1 MRFDD
6 IALAV
11 PRIMLPRPD
20 IDLAKWSVIACDQH
34 TSDPQYWQQ
43 VEEHVGN
50 EPSSLQLIYPEVYL
64 HDENRGAR
72 IEQIRSAM
80 RSCLDADVLVEGE
93 PGFLLVDRQTAHAPS
108 RWGLMVALDL
118 EQYSYAQDAT
128 TLIRTTE
135 GTVLERLPPRIE
147 VRQDAL
153 VEAPHILVL
162 IDDPQ
167 RTVIEPL
174 IGIPLPTAYDT
185 ELMFGGGRVRGWHVT
200 DTTLIEQI
208 IAALRALASAPGFG
222 SNGSGT
228 DPLLYAMGDG
238 NHSFATAKEV
248 WEQIKSQAGGL
259 QHVADHPARHALVEL
274 VNLHDDGLTFEPIH
288 RVVFNVDHQALLAAM
303 ENFYRQQ
310 GSQVEIEAVDDRSR
324 WLQMCDSLD
333 ENEDHHLPY
342 VAGGR
347 DGTPYQGIL
356 TVHQPTH
363 SLEAVSLQEFL
374 NGFGNE
380 HGELQVDYIHG
391 AETAHKVGSQPGN
404 VGLVSQVIDKH
415 ALFPTILQDGPLPRK
430 SFSLGEAEE
439 KRYYLECRR
448 LAGDTESP

>member
-34 TSDPQYWQQ
+34 TSNPSYWEQ
-43 VEEHVGN
+43 VTEQVGDA
-50 EPSSLQLIYPEVYL
+50 PSSLRLIYPEVHL
-64 HDENRGAR
+64 HSSDRQTR
-72 IEQIRSAM
+72 IEQIR
-80 RSCLDADVLVEGE
+80 ADMQVCTSEGVLQEGD
-93 PGFLLVDRQTAHAPS
+93 PGFVLVDRQTTHAAS
-108 RWGLMVALDL
+108 RRGLMVALDL

-147 VRQDAL
+147 VRQGAPL
-153 VEAPHILVL
+153 ETPHILVL

-174 IGIPLPTAYDT
+174 AQLSLPPAYDT
-185 ELMFGGGRVRGWHVT
+185 ELMFGGGRVRGWHVQ
-200 DTTLIEQI
+200 EQQH
-208 IAALRALASAPGFG
+208 IAQVVEALRALAVDG
-222 SNGSGT
+222 
-228 DPLLYAMGDG
+228 LLYAMGDG

-248 WEQIKSQAGGL
+248 WEQIKADAGGL
-259 QHVADHPARHALVEL
+259 QAVADHPARHALVEL
-274 VNLHDDGLTFEPIH
+274 VNLHDEGLTFEPIH
-288 RVVFNVDHQALLAAM
+288 RVVFNVGHDALLAAM
-303 ENFYRQQ
+303 TDYYRRQ
-310 GSQVEIEAVDDRSR
+310 GSTVKIDHIDDRSL
-324 WLQMCDSLD
+324 WQQTCDGLV
-333 ENEDHHLPY
+333 EGEDHHIPW

-347 DGTPYQGIL
+347 NGTSYQGIL
-356 TVHQPTH
+356 TIHQPTH
-363 SLEAVSLQEFL
+363 ELEAVSLQEFL
-374 NGFGNE
+374 DGFGEE

-391 AETAHKVGSQPGN
+391 AQATQEVGSKAGN

-415 ALFPTILQDGPLPRK
+415 ALFPTIAKDGPLPRK

-448 LAGDTESP
+448 LAEDVLSR

>member
-6 IALAV
+6 IALVV

-34 TSDPQYWQQ
+34 TSNPLYWEQ
-43 VEEHVGN
+43 VAEQVGDA
-50 EPSSLQLIYPEVYL
+50 PSSLRLIYPEVHL
-64 HDENRGAR
+64 HSSDRQAR
-72 IEQIRSAM
+72 IKQIR
-80 RSCLDADVLVEGE
+80 ADMQVCMSDGILQEGN
-93 PGFLLVDRQTAHAPS
+93 PGFVLVDRQTTHATS
-108 RWGLMVALDL
+108 RRGLMVALDL

-128 TLIRTTE
+128 TLVRTTE

-147 VRQDAL
+147 VRQGAPL
-153 VEAPHILVL
+153 ETPHILVL

-174 IGIPLPTAYDT
+174 AQISLPLAYDT
-185 ELMFGGGRVRGWHVT
+185 QLMFGGGHVRGWHVQ
-200 DTTLIEQI
+200 DPQHIAQVV
-208 IAALRALASAPGFG
+208 AALRALVVTP
-222 SNGSGT
+222 

-248 WEQIKSQAGGL
+248 WEQIKAEAGGL
-259 QHVADHPARHALVEL
+259 EAAADHPARHALVEL
-274 VNLHDDGLTFEPIH
+274 VNLHDEGLTFEPIH
-288 RVVFNVDHQALLAAM
+288 RVVFNVDHSALLAAM
-303 ENFYRQQ
+303 TDDYRRQ
-310 GSQVEIEAVDDRSR
+310 GSTVEIDYIDDRSR
-324 WLQMCDSLD
+324 WQQTCEGLV
-333 ENEDHHLPY
+333 EGEDHHIPW

-347 DGTPYQGIL
+347 DGKAYQGIL
-356 TVHQPTH
+356 TIHQPTH
-363 SLEAVSLQEFL
+363 ELEAVSLQEFL
-374 NGFGNE
+374 DRLGQE

-391 AETAHKVGSQPGN
+391 AQATQEVGSKAGN

-415 ALFPTILQDGPLPRK
+415 ALFPTIVQDGPLPRK

-448 LAGDTESP
+448 LSEGDLSP